1 MVVLV
6 PVLFTIAQGRWP
18 PMAVCTAR
26 IAGADGSSRRLKVAG
41 GVAWRR
47 QRPPMAALPCEHCRQ
62 RLLPVLYIIA
72 KAIPADGGV
81 QRGQRALTAVHGDR
95 SGRRRRCTAKAAAV
109 DGGACLAVAAGG
121 GARIASVVGSSLCR
135 RPKAV
140 HGVGSMLLVAAHG
153 DGGGCRRQCTA

>member
-47 QRPPMAALPCEHCRQ
+47 QRPPMAALAS
-62 RLLPVLYIIA
+62 RLLPVVVLA
-72 KAIPADGGV
+72 L
-81 QRGQRALTAVHGDR
+81 RAW
-95 SGRRRRCTAKAAAV
+95 
-109 DGGACLAVAAGG
+109 
-121 GARIASVVGSSLCR
+121 
-135 RPKAV
+135 
-140 HGVGSMLLVAAHG
+140 
-153 DGGGCRRQCTA
+153 